1 MCINIA
7 HDPARFTALTDRLSK
22 NAAAIK
28 YGSVSVTLR
37 LHAGR
42 IVDVTHAVT
51 EQTKGVKDATAD

>member
-1 MCINIA
+1 MKNTITPI
-7 HDPARFTALTDRLSK
+7 TERLLQ

-51 EQTKGVKDATAD
+51 EQTKEVKNEGTN